1 MTKMFF
7 LFIHRLPISRTHLYF
22 LRIQVSSWY
31 CFLSAWRPIFSL
43 SLIIGLLVTC
53 FLSFCFSKKHLLFAF
68 IFLIDTFAGYRNT
81 GWLLFSSCPLY
92 VALLSPGLT
101 LLWQEICCYSYLFPY
116 LPLAGGEQPLSTQ
129 WGYLERVFRWV
140 ESFIF
145 CITFKFLAVMII
157 HTLPLN
163 VYWFG
168 LLSCY
173 FSRDESRHKPFFF
186 FHMKSWFLHSGILL
200 T

>member
-1 MTKMFF
+1 M
-7 LFIHRLPISRTHLYF
+7 
-22 LRIQVSSWY
+22 
-31 CFLSAWRPIFSL
+31 
-43 SLIIGLLVTC
+43 
-53 FLSFCFSKKHLLFAF
+53 
-68 IFLIDTFAGYRNT
+68 DTFAGYRNT

-101 LLWQEICCYSYLFPY
+101 LLWQEICCYSDLFPY
-116 LPLAGGEQPLSTQ
+116 LPLAGGEQPPSTQ
-129 WGYLERVFRWV
+129 WGPLERVFRWV

-173 FSRDESRHKPFFF
+173 FSRDESRHKSFFPYEKLVSSF
-186 FHMKSWFLHSGILL
+186 WNLVHLGLFTNTILWWCQQERRSER
-200 T
+200 